1 MTKVHVG
8 DVWVD
13 AGAVWVG
20 DPCYVISTDSNYG
33 QLTWR
38 EFCDKWF
45 GPDQPNSSHHVGV
58 SEVLGTG
65 IGMAID
71 TTWGDGSYPVYV
83 EYHENGRPERVTI
96 EFNESFESEDMDDE

>member
-1 MTKVHVG
+1 VTKVHVG

-13 AGAVWVG
+13 AGAIWVG
-20 DPCYVISTDSNYG
+20 DPCYVIGTDSNYG
-33 QLTWR
+33 QMTWK

-45 GPDQPNSSHHVGV
+45 AHDKSGTLKNSDHAGV

-96 EFNESFESEDMDDE
+96 EFNEVFEGEE